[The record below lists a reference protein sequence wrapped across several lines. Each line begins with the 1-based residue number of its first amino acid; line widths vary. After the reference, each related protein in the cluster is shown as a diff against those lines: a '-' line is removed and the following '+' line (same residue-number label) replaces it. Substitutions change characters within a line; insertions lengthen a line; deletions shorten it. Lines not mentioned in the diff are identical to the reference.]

1 MSLDDT
7 CLTPSGEELE
17 VYVIP
22 SLSEDDLGGGLKLLR
37 FSPSLFG
44 EMLKGTK

>member
-22 SLSEDDLGGGLKLLR
+22 SQSEDDLGGALS
-37 FSPSLFG
+37 FSALVPVSL
-44 EMLKGTK
+44 ERC